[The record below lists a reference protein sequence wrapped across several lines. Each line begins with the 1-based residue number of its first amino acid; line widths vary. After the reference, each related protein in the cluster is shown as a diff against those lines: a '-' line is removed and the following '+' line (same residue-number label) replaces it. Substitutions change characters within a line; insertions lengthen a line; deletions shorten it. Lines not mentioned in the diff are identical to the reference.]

1 MNIFNYFGELIKE
14 LNLSENIFKSYNL
27 INISGNLLY
36 VEGHTGVIL
45 ISTEKI
51 VFKVKNGTI
60 EVKGK
65 NLFLKTL
72 SQNTMAIQ
80 GKIYKVEVF

>member
-1 MNIFNYFGELIKE
+1 MNVFNYFSELVKE

-27 INISGNLLY
+27 VNISGNLLY
-36 VEGHTGVIL
+36 IEGHMGVVL
-45 ISTEKI
+45 ISSEKI
-51 VFKVKNGTI
+51 IFKVKNGTI

-65 NLFLKTL
+65 DLLLRTL

>member
-1 MNIFNYFGELIKE
+1 M
-14 LNLSENIFKSYNL
+14 
-27 INISGNLLY
+27 
-36 VEGHTGVIL
+36 GVVL
-45 ISTEKI
+45 ISSEKI
-51 VFKVKNGTI
+51 IFKVKNGTI

-65 NLFLKTL
+65 DLLLRTL